1 MRFAA
6 LINDLIAKKKRKKR
20 KRKSRRHFSSY
31 FPSPPAPAALKFVSI
46 LFFEEK
52 RRAEARSGQRDP
64 LPYSTLFGEPKMC
77 TAGQKVLL
85 TITGSGTGEE
95 WGLTDRVS
103 GLRDFGARAQKGGAW
118 LLQIQLR
125 RLRQKNFNHNI
136 KDTNK
141 NENDENN
148 NNNNDHKDRKVREER
163 KTSCDIRR
171 VSPLYN
177 GSRQGNGKN
186 MIRRRC
192 FSYHRQLSP
201 PMGLWGYETRL
212 YPGPTH

>member
-103 GLRDFGARAQKGGAW
+103 GLRDFGARAQKGGGVVASDSAKAAKTKEF
-118 LLQIQLR
+118 QPQHQGHK
-125 RLRQKNFNHNI
+125 QK
-136 KDTNK
+136 
-141 NENDENN
+141 
-148 NNNNDHKDRKVREER
+148 
-163 KTSCDIRR
+163 
-171 VSPLYN
+171 
-177 GSRQGNGKN
+177 
-186 MIRRRC
+186 
-192 FSYHRQLSP
+192 
-201 PMGLWGYETRL
+201 
-212 YPGPTH
+212 